1 MLTIEQ
7 LTPDQAHA
15 LLPELIELLQDSVA
29 SGASIGFLPP
39 LALGEARDYWAGA
52 IAELGRGARRLL
64 VARQAGALVGA
75 VQLALAEKANARHR
89 AEVQKL
95 IVHTRARRQGIG
107 QALMSAADDAARVA
121 GCTLLVLDTR
131 AGDPSEQLYL
141 KQSYTRVG
149 AIPQYA
155 RSANG
160 ELHATAIFYKLLV
173 PSYTDSG
180 G

>member
-1 MLTIEQ
+1 MITVEQ
-7 LTPDQAHA
+7 FTSDQANA
-15 LLPELIELLQDSVA
+15 VLPELTELLQDSVA

-39 LALGEARDYWAGA
+39 LAQDEALSYWAGA
-52 IAELGRGARRLL
+52 IAELGRGTRRLL
-64 VARQAGALVGA
+64 AARQDGTLVGV

-95 IVHTRARRQGIG
+95 MVHTRARRQGIG
-107 QALMSAADDAARVA
+107 QALMAAADEAAREA

-141 KQSYTRVG
+141 KQGYTRVG

-155 RSANG
+155 RSADG
-160 ELHATAIFYKLLV
+160 ELHATAIFYRLLV
-173 PSYTDSG
+173 
-180 G
+180 

>member
-1 MLTIEQ
+1 MITIEQ
-7 LTPDQAHA
+7 LTPEQADV
-15 LLPELIELLQDSVA
+15 LVPELIKLLQDSVA

-39 LALGEARDYWAGA
+39 LAHEEARDYWAGA
-52 IAELGRGARRLL
+52 IAELGCGARRLL
-64 VARQAGALVGA
+64 VARQDGALVGA
-75 VQLALAEKANARHR
+75 VQLALAEKPNARHR

-95 IVHTRARRQGIG
+95 MVHTRARRQGIG
-107 QALMSAADDAARVA
+107 QTLMSAADDAARAA

-141 KQSYTRVG
+141 KHGYTRAG

-160 ELHATAIFYKLLV
+160 ELHATAIFYRILV
-173 PSYTDSG
+173 
-180 G
+180 